1 MCRPSLSLSLDVIEA
16 LLLKLLRKLL
26 LQPLGQL
33 PAAAVAALA
42 AVVRAPLSVSEELV
56 HRVTDAAPEAL
67 VCGQRMD
74 RPPDQGV
81 SGSSDN
87 SMYYCAEWH
96 PQFIESRVAHRST
109 PHYPA
114 RPCST
119 L

>member
-1 MCRPSLSLSLDVIEA
+1 MCRPSLSPSLDVIVA
-16 LLLKLLRKLL
+16 LVLKLLRKLL

-33 PAAAVAALA
+33 PAAAVAALLA
-42 AVVRAPLSVSEELV
+42 APLSVSQELV